1 MKNKYK
7 MRHSFLLFLLGVSNT
22 LWAVSLPSQSYSVY
36 NQLYEMNHDNV
47 KMDQG
52 TLIMGVNHVLKAGN
66 DEWGTAC
73 VEDYGPKNMNCRACC
88 GQKLEEIPLDQR
100 SEYDELHAACLT
112 MCNTGLPLGG
122 APLDIS
128 VWFILPLCG
137 LYGVVQRIRCKK
149 TEK

>member
-1 MKNKYK
+1 
-7 MRHSFLLFLLGVSNT
+7 MRRSLLLFLLGVSN
-22 LWAVSLPSQSYSVY
+22 AVGAVTLPSQSYTVY
-36 NQLYEMNHDNV
+36 SPLYEMNHDNV

-52 TLIMGVNHVLKAGN
+52 TLFKGINHVLQASN

-73 VEDYGPKNMNCRACC
+73 VDEYGAKNMNCRACC

-122 APLDIS
+122 APLD
-128 VWFILPLCG
+128 VPLWFILPLCG

-149 TEK
+149 TEN